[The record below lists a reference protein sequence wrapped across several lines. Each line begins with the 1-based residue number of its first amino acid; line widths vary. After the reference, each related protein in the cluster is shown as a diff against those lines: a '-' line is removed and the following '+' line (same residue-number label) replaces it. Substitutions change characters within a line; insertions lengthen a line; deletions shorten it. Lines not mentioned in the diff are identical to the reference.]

1 MTSPVPGDIAG
12 LLTRKPTRPE
22 GETPAGSN
30 VAENKQSRTDGGA
43 TGFDRLVAGTGT
55 EPSSGR
61 PEATAPTQD
70 VSEVEDATIEG
81 STAADLGL
89 TDLSQMSVS
98 QRNKEDGVA
107 SVRPDADVDAHPLFS
122 AEVAQASDAAS
133 AAPSGPEADRLARQS
148 QVEGEP
154 AHMQGRHMPAADTMS
169 TPEAEMPQTG
179 DVLGGLQ
186 VEPDQASGSDTL
198 LQSKSASKHGG
209 PDIADASLQQVIGT
223 ETDQQD
229 RLSQTG
235 APAVPHAPAG
245 PTNPDK
251 PGRLANGPILSRSE
265 RDVPSV
271 AASLGVVET
280 RPTGLGTI
288 DEGAQLTTQRSEPT
302 RSVSAPALAMPDL
315 PTVASDEALL
325 TLNDA
330 AKSPAR
336 WIQPSPLP
344 SGPAPT
350 TASLVPQTAVQI
362 GEIMLRRPDG
372 PVEVQLHPEDLGPIR
387 LIVSQSET
395 GMRVSISAERA
406 DVLDL
411 LKRHADQLA
420 DDLRRLGYG
429 DASLDFGQQF
439 SRQADHQSALAAR
452 ILDRA
457 QPADEAATLPE
468 PAPSKPA
475 ISNGRFD
482 MRI

>member
-1 MTSPVPGDIAG
+1 M
-12 LLTRKPTRPE
+12 
-22 GETPAGSN
+22 
-30 VAENKQSRTDGGA
+30 
-43 TGFDRLVAGTGT
+43 
-55 EPSSGR
+55 
-61 PEATAPTQD
+61 
-70 VSEVEDATIEG
+70 
-81 STAADLGL
+81 
-89 TDLSQMSVS
+89 
-98 QRNKEDGVA
+98 
-107 SVRPDADVDAHPLFS
+107 
-122 AEVAQASDAAS
+122 
-133 AAPSGPEADRLARQS
+133 
-148 QVEGEP
+148 
-154 AHMQGRHMPAADTMS
+154 
-169 TPEAEMPQTG
+169 
-179 DVLGGLQ
+179 
-186 VEPDQASGSDTL
+186 
-198 LQSKSASKHGG
+198 
-209 PDIADASLQQVIGT
+209 
-223 ETDQQD
+223 
-229 RLSQTG
+229 
-235 APAVPHAPAG
+235 
-245 PTNPDK
+245 
-251 PGRLANGPILSRSE
+251 
-265 RDVPSV
+265 PSV
-271 AASLGVVET
+271 AASPGVVET

>member
-1 MTSPVPGDIAG
+1 MTSPVPGNIAG

-30 VAENKQSRTDGGA
+30 VVENKQSRTDGGA
-43 TGFDRLVAGTGT
+43 TGFDRLVACTGT

-98 QRNKEDGVA
+98 QRNKEDGVT
-107 SVRPDADVDAHPLFS
+107 SVRQDADVDAHPLVP
-122 AEVAQASDAAS
+122 AE
-133 AAPSGPEADRLARQS
+133 
-148 QVEGEP
+148 
-154 AHMQGRHMPAADTMS
+154 DTMS
-169 TPEAEMPQTG
+169 TGPENAPSSAYTFAAAGSRETSAGIATPEGEMPQTG

-186 VEPDQASGSDTL
+186 AAPDQASGSDTL

-209 PDIADASLQQVIGT
+209 PDTAAASLQQVIGT
-223 ETDQQD
+223 EIDQQD

-271 AASLGVVET
+271 AASPGVVET